1 MGADRRGR
9 GIGAALGERPRWS
22 PRADDVPTAPMGYSM
37 VQEGLCV
44 GRSWGPP
51 VAPSLYHGEAEFT
64 GVIRVVEMRTDASR
78 QLRTG

>member
-1 MGADRRGR
+1 MGVGSVRLCVND
-9 GIGAALGERPRWS
+9 ALVAQ
-22 PRADDVPTAPMGYSM
+22 ADDVPTAPMGYSM

-51 VAPSLYHGEAEFT
+51 VASSLYHGEAEFT

-78 QLRTG
+78 QFRTG

>member
-1 MGADRRGR
+1 M
-9 GIGAALGERPRWS
+9 IGWSDANASTDCSVAAPVSWWWC
-22 PRADDVPTAPMGYSM
+22 M